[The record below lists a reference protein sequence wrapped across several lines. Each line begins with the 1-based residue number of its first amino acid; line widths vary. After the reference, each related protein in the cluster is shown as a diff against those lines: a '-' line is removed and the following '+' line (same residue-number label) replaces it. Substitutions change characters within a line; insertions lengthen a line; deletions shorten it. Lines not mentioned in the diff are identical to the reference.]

1 MTRAERGR
9 LVVVGLG
16 MQPGR
21 HIGERAASEIRAA
34 DVVFAI
40 AGNLFLEWL
49 AQRHDDVRD
58 LRGHYANDRDRR
70 DSYAAM
76 EARMLAEVR
85 RGRRVVAALYG
96 HAGVFAQVGHAAIR
110 TARGEGYEAWME
122 PGVSAEACLYADL
135 GLDPG
140 EAGVQSYE
148 ATQFLVQLRAVDT
161 AAILLLWQVAL
172 AGNTGCIGFEPDAR
186 RLGLLVDK
194 LSGWYDRNAEVTLY
208 EAAPLPVAP
217 FRAERIA
224 LGDLPHAALSTA
236 TTLVIPP
243 TVAPARDEAARAR
256 LASFD
261 DADPVPKRGC
271 ENA

>member
-1 MTRAERGR
+1 MTGAERGR

-21 HIGERAASEIRAA
+21 HIGERAESEIRAA

-58 LRGHYANDRDRR
+58 LRRHYATDRDRR

-76 EARMLAEVR
+76 EACMLAEVR
-85 RGRRVVAALYG
+85 RGRRVVAAFYG

-110 TARGEGYEAWME
+110 TARGEGHEAWME

-140 EAGVQSYE
+140 ETGVQSYE
-148 ATQFLVQLRAVDT
+148 ATQFLVQQRGVDT

-172 AGNTGCIGFEPDAR
+172 AGNVDCTGFESDAR

-194 LSGWYDRNAEVTLY
+194 LSGWYDRDAQVILY

-217 FRAERIA
+217 FRAEPIA
-224 LGDLPHAALSTA
+224 LGELPRAALTTA

-243 TVAPARDEAARAR
+243 TVAPAPDESVRER
-256 LASFD
+256 LALFG
-261 DADPVPKRGC
+261 DAAVPKRGR